1 MQTCIKNIV
10 CKKEARRFFTTWFP
24 VDGRL
29 LSLLKRGKRCVIV
42 LPCAFTCWE
51 VRVKL
56 CPCHFSASCSTL
68 HTCKETNFRVQRQPD
83 QRVGR
88 FQLHQAVKSGW
99 GCVWIHPEP
108 ALRRDRNWAGVTIL
122 SKSWMLPLEEGS
134 TQHWDYPRHVQSGW
148 QTWSL
153 SISPPSATNPHS
165 LPLAVAAGAQPWPQP
180 WQAGAVAAGSCAGH
194 RWLGSLRSRASGAG
208 SSNRLRLLRWS
219 SDWWWL
225 RQGPRGILCH

>member
-68 HTCKETNFRVQRQPD
+68 HTCKETNFRVQRQPEGGEVSVAPGSEKRLRTCVNTPRACSQEGQELSRGD
-83 QRVGR
+83 YSVKILGASTGGREHTALGLSPPCPERVADLIPPDFPSQRHESPLCAPRRGR
-88 FQLHQAVKSGW
+88 RGSALA
-99 GCVWIHPEP
+99 P
-108 ALRRDRNWAGVTIL
+108 ALAGRRCGSRKLCWAQMVGLPAEQSQRGWFQQQAPAASLEQWLMVT
-122 SKSWMLPLEEGS
+122 
-134 TQHWDYPRHVQSGW
+134 
-148 QTWSL
+148 
-153 SISPPSATNPHS
+153 
-165 LPLAVAAGAQPWPQP
+165 
-180 WQAGAVAAGSCAGH
+180 
-194 RWLGSLRSRASGAG
+194 
-208 SSNRLRLLRWS
+208 
-219 SDWWWL
+219 
-225 RQGPRGILCH
+225 